1 MTTAIGIAYAWDL
14 RPAAGSKWS
23 PLQQL
28 GRTSLF
34 IYWIHVEMVYGLL
47 SRPLHKRLSWELSW
61 VALAL
66 FCLFMLWCSLYKD
79 RVVARWAAQS
89 AQSHRRARNF
99 SCASEIARGSGDPES

>member
-1 MTTAIGIAYAWDL
+1 MTAAIGLAYAWQL
-14 RPAAGSKWS
+14 RPGGASKWS

-66 FCLFMLWCSLYKD
+66 FCLFMLWCSIYKD
-79 RVVARWAAQS
+79 RVVARWRLRLRAQGS
-89 AQSHRRARNF
+89 GKSLRV
-99 SCASEIARGSGDPES
+99 RGSQALA

>member
-1 MTTAIGIAYAWDL
+1 MPGSCA
-14 RPAAGSKWS
+14 PAARSKWS

-66 FCLFMLWCSLYKD
+66 FCLFMLWCSIYKD
-79 RVVARWAAQS
+79 RVVARWKARAQ
-89 AQSHRRARNF
+89 
-99 SCASEIARGSGDPES
+99 GSGLKAQARSSSEVSRGFA